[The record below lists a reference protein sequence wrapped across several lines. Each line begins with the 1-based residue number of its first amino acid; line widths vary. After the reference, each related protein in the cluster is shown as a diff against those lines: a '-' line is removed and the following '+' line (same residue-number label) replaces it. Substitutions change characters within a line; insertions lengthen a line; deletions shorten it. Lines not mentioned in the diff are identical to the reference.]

1 MVNAKRVTVTTSPTA
16 ILSNSPGPAIIKSS
30 ADVYLGGADVTT
42 STGFLLA
49 AGDIISDLELTPSET
64 LYGIVASSTATV
76 SVLTNKRGAC

>member
-1 MVNAKRVTVTTSPTA
+1 MVNAKRVTVTTSATA
-16 ILSNSPGPAIIKSS
+16 ILSNSPGPATIKSS

-49 AGDIISDLELTPSET
+49 SGDTFDFDLAPSET

-76 SVLTNKRGAC
+76 SVITNKRGH